1 MLGQSKVANKLEE
14 HRREVLTHL
23 EYIKGRVDY
32 NAKHLDKINGRL
44 REAEKK
50 ISFLQGFGSIVS
62 FVLISFSSVLAYFL
76 KK

>member
-1 MLGQSKVANKLEE
+1 MSDKSNQ

-23 EYIKGRVDY
+23 KYIKERVDY
-32 NAKHLDKINGRL
+32 NAEHLDKINGRL

-62 FVLISFSSVLAYFL
+62 FILITFSSILAYFI